1 MKHILRCHEIIKT
14 DFVRGEGC
22 YLYDVHG
29 KKYIDFEAGI
39 WATALGH
46 SHPRINQTIRTQIDQ
61 LMHLGTRYPNL
72 LTEEAAVAVLGTV
85 GLAEGK
91 CTFLSSGSEAVE
103 FGVQVARRLMG
114 RPLLLTLAGSF
125 MGSYGSAGKTS
136 SDEWYMFEWS
146 ACAACQRSDGCQGCS
161 RLEEIPFERIGAMV
175 FGGGNAHGLVKL
187 PPPQLVRTLVSRVEQ
202 QQGLYVANEITTGMG
217 RTGAWQGFQHYA
229 PQPDIVALG
238 KGLGNG
244 YPVSAIAMGLD
255 VAQRLESGAFRYV
268 QSHQNDPLGSAVAKE
283 VIAVM
288 REEELVE
295 RSRRVGALFL
305 DELKQLARRHA
316 AIKEARGRGLMIVM
330 EFEGESER
338 WSVASL
344 YHTLL
349 ERGFVVGIS
358 PAANVMRFYPALTI
372 GENDIAQ
379 LLENLEQ
386 VLKGA

>member
-1 MKHILRCHEIIKT
+1 MNHILRCHEITKT

-22 YLYDVHG
+22 YLHDLDG
-29 KKYIDFEAGI
+29 KKYIDFEAGC
-39 WATALGH
+39 WAAALGYN
-46 SHPRINQTIRTQIDQ
+46 HPRINQTIHAQIDQ
-61 LMHLGTRYPNL
+61 VMHLGTRYPNL
-72 LTEEAAVAVLGTV
+72 LTEEAAVAVLSTV
-85 GLAEGK
+85 GLEGK

-103 FGVQVARRLMG
+103 FGVQVARRLME

-125 MGSYGSAGKTS
+125 MGSYGSAGKKS
-136 SDEWYMFEWS
+136 PEEWYTFEWS
-146 ACAACQRSDGCQGCS
+146 ACATCQQSDGCQECS
-161 RLEEIPFERIGAMV
+161 RLQEIPFNRIGAMV

-187 PPPQLVRTLVSRVEQ
+187 PPPQLVQTLVSRVKQ

-244 YPVSAIAMGLD
+244 YPVSAVAMSLE
-255 VAQRLESGAFRYV
+255 VAERLESGGFRYV
-268 QSHQNDPLGSAVAKE
+268 QSHQDDPLGSAVARK

-288 REEELVE
+288 RQEELVE

-316 AIKEARGRGLMIVM
+316 MIKEARGRGLMIVM
-330 EFEGESER
+330 EFEGDTER
-338 WSVASL
+338 WSVTSV
-344 YHTLL
+344 YHQLL

-358 PAANVMRFYPALTI
+358 PAANVMRFYPALII
-372 GENDIAQ
+372 GEDDIAQ
-379 LLENLEQ
+379 LLENLGEI
-386 VLKGA
+386 LRD